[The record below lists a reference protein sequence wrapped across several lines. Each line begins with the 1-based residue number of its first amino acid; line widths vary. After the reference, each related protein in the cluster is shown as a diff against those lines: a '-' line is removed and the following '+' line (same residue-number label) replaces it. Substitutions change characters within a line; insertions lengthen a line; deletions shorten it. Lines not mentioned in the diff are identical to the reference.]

1 MDEINLYVG
10 YPSYVNK
17 NMQPQK
23 NSRSNYPIKQISMCN

>member
-23 NSRSNYPIKQISMCN
+23 NSPSNYPIKQISMCN